1 MTNCGITDLVL
12 KDCPKMVFLHGRC
25 SARAAHAR
33 AHTHAHTHTHTRTV
47 PRWSSSTVG
56 APPGPHARAHTCT
69 HTESDPAQTH
79 THTHTHTRGRIQL
92 RRAHTHTHS
101 DPAHSSRAS
110 QMLQP
115 RRRVFQRVRRL
126 EFLRSVLV
134 PRFSAT
140 DSMALAR
147 DQVPR
152 RGPAFTR
159 PPSSFLQVTASA

>member
-25 SARAAHAR
+25 SARATRACTHMHTHGVGSSSDTH
-33 AHTHAHTHTHTRTV
+33 AHTHAHK
-47 PRWSSSTVG
+47 G
-56 APPGPHARAHTCT
+56 
-69 HTESDPAQTH
+69 
-79 THTHTHTRGRIQL
+79 
-92 RRAHTHTHS
+92 S

-147 DQVPR
+147 DRVPR

-159 PPSSFLQVTASA
+159 PPSSFLQVTAAA